1 MDFLKILRSFEDFIF
16 EAATWMLFYPLTMW
30 RVVSRPLSTMQ
41 YSDREQS
48 DREEGRYDDAISPP
62 LFLLFTL
69 VLVNFVAFAL
79 HVPTPEGSSTLTKV
93 IVTSPENLALF
104 RSLVF
109 SLLPLIAAVTL
120 LVAQRARLSRQ
131 TIRPPFYA
139 QCYLVAPVTVAI
151 NLGALFYQRAEVDNA
166 WAAAV
171 MGAAAVWFMVAQTRW
186 FASKLQLS
194 PLRAFGL
201 ACGVVLVSAVYLL
214 LLLLPVALL

>member
-30 RVVSRPLSTMQ
+30 RIVSRPLSTMR

-62 LFLLFTL
+62 LLLLFTL
-69 VLVNFVAFAL
+69 VIVNFVAFAL
-79 HVPTPEGSSTLTKV
+79 HVPSPEGTSTLTK
-93 IVTSPENLALF
+93 IVADSPQNLALF

-109 SLLPLIAAVTL
+109 SLLPLTAAVAL
-120 LVAQRARLSRQ
+120 LLAQRTRLSRE

-139 QCYLVAPVTVAI
+139 QCYLAAPVAVAI
-151 NLGALFYQRAEVDNA
+151 NLGGLFYQRAEVNDA
-166 WAAAV
+166 WAIAV
-171 MGAAAVWFMVAQTRW
+171 MAAAGLWFMVTQTRW
-186 FASKLQLS
+186 FASKLKLP

-201 ACGVVLVSAVYLL
+201 VCGVVLVSSLYLL
-214 LLLLPVALL
+214 LLLIPVAML